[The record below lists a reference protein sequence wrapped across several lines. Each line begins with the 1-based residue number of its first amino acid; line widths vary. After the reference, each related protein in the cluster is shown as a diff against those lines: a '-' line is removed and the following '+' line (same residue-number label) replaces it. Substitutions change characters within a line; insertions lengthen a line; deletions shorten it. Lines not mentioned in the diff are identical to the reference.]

1 MAPDGAVAAT
11 RPALLAELPERL
23 HHHAYVVRD
32 HEANR
37 HFFEDILGIPLV
49 ASWCEQTSVQ
59 GRPTAMCHTFFAMA
73 DGGALAFFQFADPEV
88 YRLTV
93 AEKPPAVT
101 NFDHVAFK
109 VSPRTYDEI
118 VARVTEAGLPIR
130 QVDHGFCRSCYCTS
144 PDGLAVEFTVDP
156 PDAADIDAR
165 RRADAHDELARWL
178 AGDHR
183 PNNELRP
190 HG

>member
-1 MAPDGAVAAT
+1 MAAETAVRDA
-11 RPALLAELPERL
+11 RPASLATLPERL

-49 ASWCEQTSVQ
+49 ATWCEQAEVQ

-88 YRLTV
+88 YRLTI
-93 AEKPPAVT
+93 AEKPPAVA

-109 VSPRTYDEI
+109 VGQATYDEI
-118 VARVTEAGLPIR
+118 VARVSQAGLPIR
-130 QVDHGFCRSCYCTS
+130 ERDHGFCQSCYCTS

-156 PDAADIDAR
+156 PDAAAIDAR
-165 RRADAHDELARWL
+165 QREAAHADLARWL
-178 AGDHR
+178 SGDHR
-183 PNNELRP
+183 VNNDMRP
-190 HG
+190 H

>member
-1 MAPDGAVAAT
+1 MDGAVST
-11 RPALLAELPERL
+11 KPALLTELPQRL

-37 HFFEDILGIPLV
+37 HFIEDILGIPLV
-49 ASWCEQTSVQ
+49 AAWCEQTTVA
-59 GRPTAMCHTFFAMA
+59 GLPTAMCHTFFAMA
-73 DGGALAFFQFADPEV
+73 DGGALAFFQFADPDV

-93 AEKPPAVT
+93 AEKPPAVP

-109 VSPRTYDEI
+109 VGQRTYDEI
-118 VARVTEAGLPIR
+118 VARVEAAGLPIR
-130 QVDHGFCRSCYCTS
+130 QLDHGFCRSCYCAS
-144 PDGLAVEFTVDP
+144 PDGLTVEFTVDP
-156 PDAADIDAR
+156 PDAAEIDAM
-165 RRADAHDELARWL
+165 RRADAHAELARWL

-183 PNNELRP
+183 PNNEMRP